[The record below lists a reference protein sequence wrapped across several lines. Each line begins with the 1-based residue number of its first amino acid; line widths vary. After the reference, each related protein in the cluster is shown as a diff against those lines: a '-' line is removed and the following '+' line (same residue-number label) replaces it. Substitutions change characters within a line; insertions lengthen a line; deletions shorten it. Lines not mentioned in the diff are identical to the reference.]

1 MGDGA
6 TTCPLCGNSD
16 THLFLHRQSVPVH
29 QNVMLPDAA
38 TARSFPRG
46 ELAMH
51 CCHRC
56 GFIYNA
62 AFEPGLLRYGAEY
75 DNRQDCS
82 GVFQSHVDAL
92 ADELL
97 GRCSVRNSR
106 IIEVGCGDGSFLRK
120 LVADPAMGN
129 IGYGFDP
136 AYVGPESDVQG
147 RAHFAS
153 QYFDADCTQLAAD
166 VLICRHVIEHVPDPL
181 QLLTTARQ
189 ALDGSPNAR
198 VFFET
203 PCVDWILKRQIVWD
217 FFYEHC
223 SLFSSGSLTAALQVS
238 GFAVDQV
245 RNLFGGQYLWL
256 EGHLAGTRVNDVHM
270 DAASTPMLAEDYGD
284 AQARQTC
291 DWRRRLRDCAELGPV
306 ALWGA
311 GAKGATFAG
320 LIDPDCTLIA
330 CLIDINPNKQSK
342 FLPGSGHP
350 IVSPQQIHDRR
361 IATIMVLNPNYHAEI
376 QRSIDDAGLDVT
388 LVDMMAASESRP
400 CN

>member
-1 MGDGA
+1 MGHDG
-6 TTCPLCGNSD
+6 TTCPLCGSTD

-29 QNVMLPDAA
+29 QNVMLPDAEA
-38 TARSFPRG
+38 ARSFPRG
-46 ELAMH
+46 ELAMS

-56 GFIYNA
+56 GFIFNA

-82 GVFQSHVDAL
+82 GVFQSHVDDL
-92 ADELL
+92 TDELL
-97 GRCSVRNSR
+97 GRCSVRDSR

-136 AYVGPESDVQG
+136 AYVGPESDVHG

-153 QYFDADCTQLAAD
+153 KYFDAGCTQIAAD

-189 ALDGSPNAR
+189 ALDRSPNAR

-203 PCVDWILKRQIVWD
+203 PCVDWILKGQIVWD

-223 SLFSSGSLTAALQVS
+223 SLFSSGSLVAAMQSS
-238 GFAVDQV
+238 GFAVAHM

-256 EGHLAGTRVNDVHM
+256 EGSVAHASVNGVHVDAGG
-270 DAASTPMLAEDYGD
+270 AGKLAEDYGH
-284 AQARQTC
+284 AHARQTNH
-291 DWRRRLRDCAELGPV
+291 WRRMLKHCAELGPV

-330 CLIDINPNKQSK
+330 CLIDINPNKQGK
-342 FLPGSGHP
+342 FLPGSGHR
-350 IVSPQQIHDRR
+350 IVSPQQISERR
-361 IATIMVLNPNYHAEI
+361 IATIMVLNPNYQDEI
-376 QRSIDDAGLDVT
+376 QRTVDDAALDVA
-388 LVDMMAASESRP
+388 LVDMMADSESRP